1 MAELIC
7 WIILGVASIITLL
20 SIAKSS
26 GDDVEITWGKRR
38 DWERAERKWGK

>member
-7 WIILGVASIITLL
+7 WIILAVVSVIALL
-20 SIAKSS
+20 IIAKIS
-26 GDDVEITWGKRR
+26 GSDVEITWGKRR